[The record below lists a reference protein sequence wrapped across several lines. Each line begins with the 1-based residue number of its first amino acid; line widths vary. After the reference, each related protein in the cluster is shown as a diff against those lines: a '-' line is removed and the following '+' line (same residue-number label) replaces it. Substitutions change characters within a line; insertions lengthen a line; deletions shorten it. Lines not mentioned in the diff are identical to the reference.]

1 MEKEISIWS
10 QYAAQSEQER
20 SVRKTVE
27 FDMRYYQKRAE
38 FSKGQIMLLQ
48 FELEIQEDK
57 LKKLKSHYLMTG
69 EELIRN
75 KQVLRMMFRLY

>member
-20 SVRKTVE
+20 SVRKAVE

-38 FSKGQIMLLQ
+38 FS
-48 FELEIQEDK
+48 
-57 LKKLKSHYLMTG
+57 
-69 EELIRN
+69 
-75 KQVLRMMFRLY
+75 

>member
-1 MEKEISIWS
+1 
-10 QYAAQSEQER
+10 
-20 SVRKTVE
+20 
-27 FDMRYYQKRAE
+27 
-38 FSKGQIMLLQ
+38 MLLQ

-75 KQVLRMMFRLY
+75 KQKR

>member
-1 MEKEISIWS
+1 MEKERSIWS

-20 SVRKTVE
+20 SVRKAIE

-38 FSKGQIMLLQ
+38 FPKGQIMLLQ

-57 LKKLKSHYLMTG
+57 LKILKSHYLITG

-75 KQVLRMMFRLY
+75 KQER